1 MKALF
6 SLFAAALFSLSMIG
20 SAEAAKVLVLPA
32 IINVNEA
39 ECNATIEEINQTYY
53 NQVVDSLKNAPDME
67 MIDGDEIEKKV
78 NQYTD
83 AKVLP
88 NEKQLAEL
96 ANEVDADIILQMELN
111 KLEENRIVFVG
122 DEYISMNMQGFAVS
136 YDRNNKKAYQKHR
149 IYDDSR
155 VDSSLMARSN
165 FSLEQ
170 WRNAVTQEANRII
183 GVKKII
189 VQKPR
194 LSKLK

>member
-6 SLFAAALFSLSMIG
+6 SLLAAALFSLSMMS
-20 SAEAAKVLVLPA
+20 SAEAAKVLVLPV
-32 IINVNEA
+32 IVNVNEA
-39 ECNATIEEINQTYY
+39 ECNATIEDINQTYY

-88 NEKQLAEL
+88 TEKQMAEL
-96 ANEVDADIILQMELN
+96 ANEIDADIILQLELN
-111 KLEENRIVFVG
+111 KLEENFINNG
-122 DEYISMNMQGFAVS
+122 KDEYLCMNLQGFAVS

-149 IYDDSR
+149 IYDDTKI
-155 VDSSLMARSN
+155 DSTIMARSN
-165 FSLEQ
+165 FTLEQ

-189 VQKPR
+189 IQKPR

>member
-6 SLFAAALFSLSMIG
+6 SLFAAALFSLSMMG

-32 IINVNEA
+32 IINVNET
-39 ECNATIEEINQTYY
+39 ECNATLEDINQTYY

-67 MIDGDEIEKKV
+67 MIDGDDIEKKV
-78 NQYTD
+78 SQYTD
-83 AKVLP
+83 TKTLP
-88 NEKQLAEL
+88 SEKQLAEL
-96 ANEVDADIILQMELN
+96 ANETDADIIVQMELN
-111 KLEENRIVFVG
+111 QLEETFVNNG
-122 DEYISMNMQGFAVS
+122 KEEYLCMNLQGFAVS
-136 YDRNNKKAYQKHR
+136 YDRNNKKVYQKHR
-149 IYDDSR
+149 IYDDTK
-155 VDSSLMARSN
+155 VDSTLMARSN

-170 WRNAVTQEANRII
+170 WRKTVTQETNRIL

>member
-39 ECNATIEEINQTYY
+39 ECNATLEDINQTYY

-78 NQYTD
+78 NQYTN

-122 DEYISMNMQGFAVS
+122 NEYISMNMQGFAVS

-189 VQKPR
+189 IQKPR